1 MQCWLYCLMEPKWNG
16 PKRLLSHPFPS
27 FPILSLFFTK
37 YFQVA
42 QRFNLFR
49 FHSSTWFNLFSA
61 TVTQPTMNFND
72 QDSLLFF
79 IRTCQMNWIKEN
91 YQPPNHRFLWFW
103 KTKIPKIFNL
113 LSGPHLKFIN
123 CFSLFA
129 TFVDKEIFRNFNK
142 MIRYLVTIG

>member
-1 MQCWLYCLMEPKWNG
+1 MQCWLYWLMEPKWNG
-16 PKRLLSHPFPS
+16 PKRLSGLLSHP
-27 FPILSLFFTK
+27 LFFTK

-42 QRFNLFR
+42 QRLNLFR
-49 FHSSTWFNLFSA
+49 FHSSTWLNLFYA

-91 YQPPNHRFLWFW
+91 YQPSNHRFLWFW

-129 TFVDKEIFRNFNK
+129 TFVDKEIFRNLTRWFVISSLSDNNK
-142 MIRYLVTIG
+142 N